1 MYKRIFRSVCATA
14 LAVFALSL
22 VFVLGMLSQ
31 YFGQQLEQEL
41 RTEASYLAKGI
52 DAAGESFLDGLSYD
66 DKRVTLIGG
75 DGTVLYDSEANSA
88 AMENHRD
95 REEFVEAKETGV
107 GESVRYSRTLM
118 ERTIYYALRLE
129 NGDVLRVSDVQESV
143 LTVLL
148 RFAQPVFVLILVVLG
163 VSAFAASQ
171 VSHAIVRPL
180 NSMDL
185 DENPSGL
192 EEYDELAPLFLRIE
206 HQRATIEQQLEE
218 AVKMREEFRLITEN
232 MTEGFL
238 MIDRGTNLL
247 TYNSAALRLL
257 GVPEGATGKSVLI
270 LNRSEVFRTVVDESL
285 AGRHAE
291 QNMERSG
298 RVYNLLANPVLD
310 GERVIGAVIIILDV
324 TESQQREQLRREFT
338 ANVSH
343 ELKTPLTSIS
353 GFAELMRTGT
363 VPQEDVIDFSCRIY
377 DETQRLITLV
387 GDIIR
392 LSELDERAQGGGFDR
407 EKVDVTAL
415 CEEIIDRLSAVADR
429 RKVVCTIQAPE
440 SVLVET
446 SRRILDE
453 VIYNICDNAI
463 KYNKAEGSVRI
474 TVTEAPAEVSIAVR
488 DTGIGIPAEDQQR
501 VFERFYRVDKSHSR
515 EIGGTGLGLS
525 IVKHG
530 AIALGASLHLESQE
544 GVGTTVTL
552 ALPKLRPSKTE

>member
-324 TESQQREQLRREFT
+324 T
-338 ANVSH
+338 
-343 ELKTPLTSIS
+343 
-353 GFAELMRTGT
+353 
-363 VPQEDVIDFSCRIY
+363 
-377 DETQRLITLV
+377 
-387 GDIIR
+387 
-392 LSELDERAQGGGFDR
+392 
-407 EKVDVTAL
+407 
-415 CEEIIDRLSAVADR
+415 
-429 RKVVCTIQAPE
+429 
-440 SVLVET
+440 
-446 SRRILDE
+446 
-453 VIYNICDNAI
+453 
-463 KYNKAEGSVRI
+463 
-474 TVTEAPAEVSIAVR
+474 
-488 DTGIGIPAEDQQR
+488 
-501 VFERFYRVDKSHSR
+501 
-515 EIGGTGLGLS
+515 
-525 IVKHG
+525 
-530 AIALGASLHLESQE
+530 
-544 GVGTTVTL
+544 
-552 ALPKLRPSKTE
+552 

>member
-257 GVPEGATGKSVLI
+257 GL
-270 LNRSEVFRTVVDESL
+270 RRRTD
-285 AGRHAE
+285 AE
-291 QNMERSG
+291 Q
-298 RVYNLLANPVLD
+298 
-310 GERVIGAVIIILDV
+310 
-324 TESQQREQLRREFT
+324 
-338 ANVSH
+338 
-343 ELKTPLTSIS
+343 
-353 GFAELMRTGT
+353 
-363 VPQEDVIDFSCRIY
+363 
-377 DETQRLITLV
+377 
-387 GDIIR
+387 
-392 LSELDERAQGGGFDR
+392 
-407 EKVDVTAL
+407 
-415 CEEIIDRLSAVADR
+415 
-429 RKVVCTIQAPE
+429 QA
-440 SVLVET
+440 
-446 SRRILDE
+446 
-453 VIYNICDNAI
+453 A
-463 KYNKAEGSVRI
+463 
-474 TVTEAPAEVSIAVR
+474 
-488 DTGIGIPAEDQQR
+488 
-501 VFERFYRVDKSHSR
+501 
-515 EIGGTGLGLS
+515 
-525 IVKHG
+525 
-530 AIALGASLHLESQE
+530 
-544 GVGTTVTL
+544 
-552 ALPKLRPSKTE
+552 

>member
-1 MYKRIFRSVCATA
+1 MYKRIFRAVCVTA

-22 VFVLGMLSQ
+22 LFVLGMLSQ
-31 YFGQQLEQEL
+31 YFGRQLEQEL
-41 RTEASYLAKGI
+41 RIEASYLAQGI
-52 DAAGESFLDGLSYD
+52 DAAGEGFLDGLPYD

-75 DGTVLYDSEANSA
+75 DGTVLYDSEANPA
-88 AMENHRD
+88 DMENHRD
-95 REEFVEAKETGV
+95 REEFVEAQADGT

-118 ERTIYYALRLE
+118 ERTIYYAIRLE

-148 RFAQPVFVLILVVLG
+148 RFAQPVFVLILVVVG
-163 VSAFAASQ
+163 VSALAASR

-180 NSMDL
+180 NNLDL
-185 DENPSGL
+185 DRNPSGL

-232 MTEGFL
+232 MSEGFL
-238 MIDRGTNLL
+238 MIDRDTNLL

-291 QNMERSG
+291 QDMERGG

-310 GERVIGAVIIILDV
+310 GGQVIGAVLIVLDV
-324 TESQQREQLRREFT
+324 TESRQRELLRREFT

-363 VPQEDVIDFSCRIY
+363 VPQEDVIDFSGRIY
-377 DETQRLITLV
+377 DETRRLITLV

-407 EKVDVTAL
+407 ERVDLAAL
-415 CEEIIDRLSAVADR
+415 CDEIVDRLADAAEKRGVA
-429 RKVVCTIQAPE
+429 CTVRAPE
-440 SVLVET
+440 GAVVET

-453 VIYNICDNAI
+453 VLSNICDNAI
-463 KYNKAEGSVRI
+463 KYNRSGGSV
-474 TVTEAPAEVSIAVR
+474 TVTVAEAPAEVSITVR

-530 AIALGASLHLESQE
+530 ALALGAALHLESQE
-544 GVGTTVTL
+544 GVGTAVTL
-552 ALPKLRPSKTE
+552 TLPRQPAPEKG